1 MKVRQ
6 HFDST
11 VHETQP
17 NRDDWTECHRI
28 LTLDGGDLSA
38 TFLPDD
44 TPVDCG
50 YCLREIRLRE
60 RLRKLRAQQ

>member
-6 HFDST
+6 HFDPT

-17 NRDDWTECHRI
+17 GRDDWTECHR
-28 LTLDGGDLSA
+28 TLIIDGGDLSA

-44 TPVDCG
+44 TPVDCQA
-50 YCLREIRLRE
+50 CQWWARHRE
-60 RLRKLRAQQ
+60 RIRELDAKK